1 MKKKSVFANQ
11 TMRIGL
17 LMLLDALLISAS
29 LLMGLQVYY
38 DMHAPAAHILHVW
51 RSLPLLIVSTVALLH
66 MMGFYRGILKYA
78 GVDLLL
84 QIACG
89 TLGGTG

>member
-51 RSLPLLIVSTVALLH
+51 RSLTLKNKYSQAL
-66 MMGFYRGILKYA
+66 GILQRRY
-78 GVDLLL
+78 
-84 QIACG
+84 
-89 TLGGTG
+89 

>member
-1 MKKKSVFANQ
+1 
-11 TMRIGL
+11 MRIGL
-17 LMLLDALLISAS
+17 LMLLDALLISDS

-78 GVDLLL
+78 NRTSSSCR
-84 QIACG
+84 ARS
-89 TLGGTG
+89 TLCSGCC

>member
-51 RSLPLLIVSTVALLH
+51 RSLQTPKLRKTHVL
-66 MMGFYRGILKYA
+66 FW
-78 GVDLLL
+78 LLL
-84 QIACG
+84 YDYYIYLHNIQ
-89 TLGGTG
+89 LYSFHKM

>member
-1 MKKKSVFANQ
+1 
-11 TMRIGL
+11 MRIGL

-51 RSLPLLIVSTVALLH
+51 RSLPLLIVSTVAFLH
-66 MMGFYRGILKYA
+66 MMASTAASSNTRAWICCCKSPAVRSAARG
-78 GVDLLL
+78 
-84 QIACG
+84 
-89 TLGGTG
+89 

>member
-29 LLMGLQVYY
+29 LLMGAKFKESRVQRPTGNE
-38 DMHAPAAHILHVW
+38 M
-51 RSLPLLIVSTVALLH
+51 AL
-66 MMGFYRGILKYA
+66 R
-78 GVDLLL
+78 
-84 QIACG
+84 
-89 TLGGTG
+89 

>member
-51 RSLPLLIVSTVALLH
+51 RSLPLLRLA
-66 MMGFYRGILKYA
+66 A
-78 GVDLLL
+78 GNAAARAKLDWLTYYLY
-84 QIACG
+84 
-89 TLGGTG
+89 LGRRARE